1 MKVAE
6 IRAMSSDEIVA
17 KLEDTRDEYFR
28 LRFRIHSGQLTDHAA
43 LGLTRRTIAR
53 LATVLRERQLAAE
66 LQGETDE

>member
-6 IRAMSSDEIVA
+6 IRSMSSDEIVA